1 MISRPHAIW
10 FYSKIFTS
18 SLPLSCLP
26 FLSPFV
32 HHNPWLLCLFPS
44 PHCLT
49 VYQHLQV
56 CRILQYLKLRGLK
69 HLHKHLYLL
78 PDQTNP
84 KVKAYGSWTRP
95 SEQSRP
101 ISRHDIMNAVLRV
114 DQKSRHFRQATPVC
128 RQDWCEI
135 RLRQRRYPV
144 HSRNAYFYPSKL
156 EFSCRLCFSQLKSE
170 ILTTG
175 EARHLSVAT
184 SSLHIND
191 KIKGKGARRQ
201 EKKKKKN
208 LIKLASVVRNPQTN
222 SRHRTVILE
231 AGFTQTY
238 DIPVRDMKQWLLHS
252 RDNVQLVV
260 LADIKEDKKYI
271 LEQQKSDPSET
282 MLLNFWKIS
291 VSAWKK

>member
-1 MISRPHAIW
+1 M
-10 FYSKIFTS
+10 
-18 SLPLSCLP
+18 SLPKSTLS
-26 FLSPFV
+26 
-32 HHNPWLLCLFPS
+32 
-44 PHCLT
+44 HCLSAPPGMSYT
-49 VYQHLQV
+49 PISQTSGFEASTQAS
-56 CRILQYLKLRGLK
+56 ILVTGPDKPNSEGLREL
-69 HLHKHLYLL
+69 
-78 PDQTNP
+78 DETIRTI
-84 KVKAYGSWTRP
+84 KAYLSTRHYEC
-95 SEQSRP
+95 SVE
-101 ISRHDIMNAVLRV
+101 LRV

-282 MLLNFWKIS
+282 MLLNF
-291 VSAWKK
+291 